1 MRRDVTFDCE
11 REAEAAMKMAAASS
25 GAERMKWVR
34 AALAWHDLA
43 RDKSAGKGSESTS
56 RAFDLFRYGKVEA

>member
-1 MRRDVTFDCE
+1 MSPDATFDCE
-11 REAEAAMKMAAASS
+11 REAEAAMKMAAAAS

-43 RDKSAGKGSESTS
+43 RGRIASELRECVASSTP
-56 RAFDLFRYGKVEA
+56 FRHGKVEA